1 MLESSNGDCPKHI
14 NSSYIKP
21 LTKSVA
27 YPLWSKEQGDLSQ
40 LILQPRLMEYLQ
52 EPY

>member
-1 MLESSNGDCPKHI
+1 MLESSNSDCPKHI
-14 NSSYIKP
+14 NSSYTKP
-21 LTKSVA
+21 LTKNVA